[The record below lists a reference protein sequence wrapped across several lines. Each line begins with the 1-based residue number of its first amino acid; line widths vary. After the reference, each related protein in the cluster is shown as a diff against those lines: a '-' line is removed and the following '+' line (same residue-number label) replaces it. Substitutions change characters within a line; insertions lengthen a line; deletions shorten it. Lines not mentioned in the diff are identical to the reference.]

1 MRFLVKVLKGALI
14 GVSIIVPGLSGGSI
28 AMSMGIYDQL
38 LDLVTIS
45 GDTRR
50 KAKVLMPYGIGAVL
64 GIAVFSFI
72 MEWLFLRYPLQ
83 TVFLFSGLIL
93 GALPMI
99 FKNIKGTKLKL
110 SHITLVIGA
119 ALIVILM
126 SIMSGDVSSAK
137 QLTASLPHAALS
149 FALGFAAA
157 ATMIMPG
164 VSGSTLLILFRY
176 FEAMLQTLNSF
187 VLALL
192 NFNIA
197 VLLKSSVIII
207 PFTVGAILGVIFMA
221 RVLKTLFSR
230 FPYSTN
236 YAIIG
241 LVASSPFA
249 LIYGH
254 KFSDVGVVGYII
266 LAALLAFG
274 YYLGVSLGTTKE

>member
-1 MRFLVKVLKGALI
+1 MRFIVKVLKGALI

-28 AMSMGIYDQL
+28 AMSMGIYEQL
-38 LDLVTIS
+38 LDLVAVS
-45 GDTRR
+45 GGTGQ

-99 FKNIKGTKLKL
+99 IRNVKGTKLKL
-110 SHITLVIGA
+110 SHIILIISA
-119 ALIVILM
+119 SLIVILM
-126 SIMSGDVSSAK
+126 SVMSGDIAGAK
-137 QLTASLPHAALS
+137 QLTPSFPHAMLA
-149 FALGFAAA
+149 FFLGFVAA

-164 VSGSTLLILFRY
+164 ISGSTLLILLRY
-176 FEAMLQTLNSF
+176 FETVLQSLNGF

-192 NFNIA
+192 SFNIA
-197 VLLKSSVIII
+197 ALLKSSLIII

-221 RVLKTLFSR
+221 RVLRALFSR

-249 LIYGH
+249 LIYGQ
-254 KFSDVGVVGYII
+254 KFSDVNIGGYII
-266 LAALLAFG
+266 LAILLALG
-274 YYLGVSLGTTKE
+274 YFIGIKLGTNKE